1 MHFIHLLRFFFIQMS
16 CRRYFR
22 VGLSMKTS
30 QRRNRTTTKTI
41 RSVRNKTTP
50 PYRHHVTQHENKR
63 GEFEVDP
70 TDTHLPR
77 NMRWRSSFTLHR
89 HQVLWLK
96 KQVLLQISKE
106 TAQLLRKLSDPTV
119 GTDLC
124 IDIKAAEVDVR
135 NPPKQTVVMRGR
147 LKTEV
152 LRPRNMGGEGTIQNS
167 GKLIPLLVKIVCH
180 MTTMHSLMIMNSK
193 FFQQPIHTEVMNLLA
208 IIGQIDITIT
218 TAARSLPNTSYHV
231 IMTLVPMRDSFRR

>member
-1 MHFIHLLRFFFIQMS
+1 MS

-22 VGLSMKTS
+22 VGLSMKIS

-50 PYRHHVTQHENKR
+50 LYRHHVTHRENKR
-63 GEFEVDP
+63 GEFEVDLI
-70 TDTHLPR
+70 DTHLPR
-77 NMRWRSSFTLHR
+77 NMRWRSSFTRRR
-89 HQVLWLK
+89 HQVHWLK

-106 TAQLLRKLSDPTV
+106 TTQLLWKLSDSTV
-119 GTDLC
+119 GADLC
-124 IDIKAAEVDVR
+124 TDTKAAEVDVR
-135 NPPKQTVVMRGR
+135 NPLKQTVVMRGR

-167 GKLIPLLVKIVCH
+167 GNIIHLLVKIVCH
-180 MTTMHSLMIMNSK
+180 MTTMHLLMTMNSK
-193 FFQQPIHTEVMNLLA
+193 FVQQPIHTEVMKLLE

-218 TAARSLPNTSYHV
+218 IAARSLQNISCHV
-231 IMTLVPMRDSFRR
+231 IMTLARMRDSFRR